1 MADDIAGL
9 TLPGWGAQFVA
20 SRSGYP
26 GYVIGTTPDSA
37 ATAVWGKWFGLT
49 SVPRGHAVIGL
60 GLDITAVAGGPPRG
74 HAVIGLGLDGAAVGE
89 RQALGSAEIGL
100 GIDVEARTG
109 IAPTGYAVIGLGLDG
124 YGVGDAAPGGS
135 VSLDLGIGITAVGYR
150 PPMGISI
157 DFGGDL
163 PITVLGHAVSGWHR
177 PLWGEAAN
185 LTVTAVRS
193 DLEPGWLQVPPLGLS
208 CRVYHDGR
216 LLMAGFLAGV
226 QANASGIELR
236 IEG

>member
-1 MADDIAGL
+1 MADIAGL

-177 PLWGEAAN
+177 PDIRRRCHRLGQCRACWVGHFLGYAAGRQRRH
-185 LTVTAVRS
+185 APHHRAAHRDDQRS
-193 DLEPGWLQVPPLGLS
+193 HHHG
-208 CRVYHDGR
+208 
-216 LLMAGFLAGV
+216 
-226 QANASGIELR
+226 
-236 IEG
+236 

>member
-1 MADDIAGL
+1 MASQIKGL
-9 TLPGWGAQFVA
+9 TLPGWGAAFVA

-26 GYVIGTTPDSA
+26 GYVVGTTPDSIS
-37 ATAVWGKWFGLT
+37 TAVWGEWFGLT

-60 GLDITAVAGGPPRG
+60 GLGVTAVAGGPPRG

-89 RQALGSAEIGL
+89 HQAFGAATIALGLDTEIHTEVVPTAWAEIGL
-100 GIDVEARTG
+100 A
-109 IAPTGYAVIGLGLDG
+109 LDG
-124 YGVGDAAPGGS
+124 YGVGDATPGGS
-135 VSLDLGIGITAVGYR
+135 VSLDLGIGITAVGR
-150 PPMGISI
+150 CPPMGISV
-157 DFGGDL
+157 DFDGDL

-185 LTVTAVRS
+185 LTVTAIRS
-193 DLEPGWLQVPPLGLS
+193 DLEPNWLQVPPLGLS

-216 LLMAGFLAGV
+216 LLMSGFLAGV
-226 QANASGIELR
+226 QANASGVELG